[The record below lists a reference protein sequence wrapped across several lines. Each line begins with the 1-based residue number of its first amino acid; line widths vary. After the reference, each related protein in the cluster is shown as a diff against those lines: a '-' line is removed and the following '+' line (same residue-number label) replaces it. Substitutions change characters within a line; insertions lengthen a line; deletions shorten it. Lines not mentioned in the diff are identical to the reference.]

1 MQKRERKN
9 KKMVQ
14 IQNILRCFP
23 LKIYKKLEEL
33 FSNSYH
39 LINNLEEIR
48 LRVNKPIILKVG
60 QTEKIVE
67 YNASQEEIL
76 EIMQHICDNSI
87 YSYQNQICQRI
98 YDYAR
103 WS

>member
-1 MQKRERKN
+1 
-9 KKMVQ
+9 MVQ

-23 LKIYKKLEEL
+23 LKIYKKLEDL

-60 QTEKIVE
+60 QIEKIVE
-67 YNASQEEIL
+67 YSASQEEIL

-87 YSYQNQICQRI
+87 YSYQNQICQRL
-98 YDYAR
+98 YDYTR